1 MYVLCTVAAVEISG
15 RKDLNT
21 LYKFR
26 NLISVNRIF
35 IKDYKVSVS
44 IWHIRSKSRV
54 TFEMPQL
61 SDLQKCVWLR
71 EGVSIRAIAREINV
85 DNVWVTFWETSLSIP
100 FTKLKV
106 WRCQSVWVFNG
117 RNCTYSW
124 EKSRNIFEEWENN
137 HWRNW
142 KKKHKYCRW
151 YYCEVYNIDIL
162 NFFNKQLSKRC
173 HVGMNQTV
181 IQLVHSRVVYDGWS
195 RRTVWVGSMYWI
207 LFLNGTTGVT
217 SGCWWLHTDSRIIDK

>member
-1 MYVLCTVAAVEISG
+1 LSWQLPLIVHIITKYKITHYQHLIVHNREFRTFGNRKNYFKSTTVTLQGNDVRLYLCLHCIIINNNNWFFGLKFFFHFFSCTVASVEISD

-44 IWHIRSKSRV
+44 IWHIRSESRV

-71 EGVSIRAIAREINV
+71 DGVSIRAIAREINV

-117 RNCTYSW
+117 RNCT
-124 EKSRNIFEEWENN
+124 F
-137 HWRNW
+137 
-142 KKKHKYCRW
+142 KHPR
-151 YYCEVYNIDIL
+151 
-162 NFFNKQLSKRC
+162 
-173 HVGMNQTV
+173 
-181 IQLVHSRVVYDGWS
+181 
-195 RRTVWVGSMYWI
+195 
-207 LFLNGTTGVT
+207 
-217 SGCWWLHTDSRIIDK
+217 

>member
-1 MYVLCTVAAVEISG
+1 LNECTVAAVEISV

-44 IWHIRSKSRV
+44 IWHIRSESRV

-71 EGVSIRAIAREINV
+71 DGVNIRAIAREINV
-85 DNVWVTFWETSLSIP
+85 DNVWMTFWKTSLSIP

-117 RNCTYSW
+117 RNCTY
-124 EKSRNIFEEWENN
+124 IFTLCTCCINKYFV
-137 HWRNW
+137 HSLFY
-142 KKKHKYCRW
+142 HTIKYCRYSW
-151 YYCEVYNIDIL
+151 LQKKTGNE
-162 NFFNKQLSKRC
+162 NFPNVNFGFVHLSINCQLDNTC
-173 HVGMNQTV
+173 Q
-181 IQLVHSRVVYDGWS
+181 
-195 RRTVWVGSMYWI
+195 
-207 LFLNGTTGVT
+207 
-217 SGCWWLHTDSRIIDK
+217 IIF

>member
-1 MYVLCTVAAVEISG
+1 VELVNPSLALAGNLLNKTVLYILHNYLHCIYRVIPNDCSPSTVAAIEISD

-44 IWHIRSKSRV
+44 IWHIRSESRV

-71 EGVSIRAIAREINV
+71 GGVSIRAIAREINV
-85 DNVWVTFWETSLSIP
+85 DNVSVTFWETSLSIP

-117 RNCTYSW
+117 RNCS
-124 EKSRNIFEEWENN
+124 
-137 HWRNW
+137 
-142 KKKHKYCRW
+142 
-151 YYCEVYNIDIL
+151 
-162 NFFNKQLSKRC
+162 
-173 HVGMNQTV
+173 
-181 IQLVHSRVVYDGWS
+181 
-195 RRTVWVGSMYWI
+195 
-207 LFLNGTTGVT
+207 
-217 SGCWWLHTDSRIIDK
+217 